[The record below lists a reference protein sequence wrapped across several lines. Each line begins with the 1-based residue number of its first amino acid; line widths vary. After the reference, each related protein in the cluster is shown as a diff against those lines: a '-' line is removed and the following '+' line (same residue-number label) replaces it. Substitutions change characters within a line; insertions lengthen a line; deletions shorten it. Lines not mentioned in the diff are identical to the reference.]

1 MNTFAHKIVRS
12 AAIAGLTLAAMGG
25 TGVAQASSSASSGD
39 VSVQEACPGSG
50 QIGYGR
56 VCTTLSSG
64 RLFHDKTQGSGPVNV
79 RTWYEKS
86 SGGTITA
93 KLGFNYAGTT
103 TWGST
108 FSQASGTTKSASWD
122 RNWSSDCYSTI
133 GMLSV
138 TGQGTFQTPSG
149 TC

>member
-1 MNTFAHKIVRS
+1 MNAFTHKMARS
-12 AAIAGLTLAAMGG
+12 VVVAGLMVGAMGA
-25 TGVAQASSSASSGD
+25 TGSANATTSAPSGD
-39 VSVQEACPGSG
+39 VSAQEACPSSG

-86 SGGTITA
+86 SGGTISA

-103 TWGST
+103 TWGSQ
-108 FSQASGTTKSASWD
+108 FSQSSGTTKSASWD
-122 RNWSSDCYSTI
+122 RNWSSDCYSTN

-138 TGQGTFQTPSG
+138 SGQGTFQTPSG